1 MEISTILVRKAS
13 TRDGIVEDTKE
24 LISRFGS
31 KPKKVTIEKVIEL
44 TKEEFKEFEN
54 DLLSDRDFIKDN
66 KEFSYFLVKEKG
78 TANKEGI
85 IVDTEGYDYPRYTG
99 VLVEEVNTFKCTR
112 CERYFIGEPAI
123 SRKDNESPV
132 CSKCGM
138 EEAIDDFNHREI
150 IEKCLKLQDTA
161 NELGAEII
169 VRLADGY
176 ERRIKPINT

>member
-66 KEFSYFLVKEKG
+66 KEISYFLVKEKG
-78 TANKEGI
+78 AENKEGI
-85 IVDTEGYDYPRYTG
+85 IIDTEGYDYPRYTG
-99 VLVEEVNTFKCTR
+99 VFVEEVKTFKCAR

-138 EEAIDDFNHREI
+138 KEAIDDVNHGEVI
-150 IEKCLKLQDTA
+150 KKCFKLQETA
-161 NELGAEII
+161 NELDAEII
-169 VRLADGY
+169 IKLRDGY
-176 ERRIKPINT
+176 ERRIKPKK

>member
-123 SRKDNESPV
+123 SRKDNESFV
-132 CSKCGM
+132 CSFCGM
-138 EEAIDDFNHREI
+138 QEAVEDFNHEEI
-150 IEKCLKLQDTA
+150 IGFFRTLKKKANELKLQISIK
-161 NELGAEII
+161 AE
-169 VRLADGY
+169 DGY
-176 ERRIKPINT
+176 EKVIKPNK

>member
-1 MEISTILVRKAS
+1 MEISTILVRKAT

-31 KPKKVTIEKVIEL
+31 KPKKLTIEKVIEL
-44 TKEEFKEFEN
+44 TKEEFEEFKN
-54 DLLSDRDFIKDN
+54 NLLADRDFIKDN
-66 KEFSYFLVKEKG
+66 KEISYFLVKEKG
-78 TANKEGI
+78 ANNKEGI

-99 VLVEEVNTFKCTR
+99 VFVEEANTFKCTR

-123 SRKDNESPV
+123 SRKDNESSV

-138 EEAIDDFNHREI
+138 EEAIDDFNHKEI
-150 IEKCLKLQDTA
+150 IEKCFKLQDTA

-169 VRLADGY
+169 VKLSDGY
-176 ERRIKPINT
+176 ERIIKPINK